1 MWKSGCCVT
10 FAEPTLKPTAG
21 AMPLFSSYCGFEL
34 LAQRQLPV
42 TTLPVP
48 IGVPLGY
55 QLSTFQRLRELLMM
69 FPTTVMFRE
78 VSEPT
83 PLKITPEPLSS
94 IALCVIRTF
103 LAAGYS

>member
-1 MWKSGCCVT
+1 
-10 FAEPTLKPTAG
+10 
-21 AMPLFSSYCGFEL
+21 MPLFSSYCGFEL

-69 FPTTVMFRE
+69 FPTTVMLCE
-78 VSEPT
+78 VSDPT
-83 PLKITPEPLSS
+83 PLKMTPEPLSS
-94 IALCVIRTF
+94 IALCVMRTF
-103 LAAGYS
+103 AAAGYS